1 MGALPGTG
9 QTMAG
14 VKNRRFGR
22 LRRVSVILSLALTSC
37 GPSVLEPTGTIGKA
51 ERSILIDSVG
61 IMLAIVLPT
70 IALALAFAWWYR
82 QSNGRAK
89 RLPEF
94 VYSGRIELVV
104 WAIPLMTIMLLG
116 GVTWI
121 GAHELDPAHPIAS
134 KQKPLEIQGVSLDW
148 KWLFIYPDQRVASV
162 NELTIPTD
170 TPIHFSLTS
179 GSVMNAFFVPK
190 LGSMIYTMDGMISRL
205 NLMAEQPGDY
215 WGESSHYSGDGFSDM
230 HFTVHAVPADQ
241 FAAWVKKTQA
251 SGPKL
256 DAGSYAELAKQTRHV
271 VPFTY
276 ANADP
281 ALFVSVAS
289 EHIPQGPGPVESGA
303 KRATVSPEGQN

>member
-1 MGALPGTG
+1 MGAHPGTG
-9 QTMAG
+9 DDLPSTPE
-14 VKNRRFGR
+14 GR
-22 LRRVSVILSLALTSC
+22 WASLRRAGILLCLGVTSC
-37 GPSVLEPTGTIGKA
+37 GPSVLVPAGAIGKA
-51 ERSILIDSVG
+51 ERSILVDSLG

-104 WAIPLMTIMLLG
+104 WAVPLMTIMLLG

-121 GAHELDPAHPIAS
+121 GAHALDPGHAIAS

-148 KWLFIYPDQRVASV
+148 KWLFIYPDQHVASV
-162 NELTIPTD
+162 NELTVPTGV
-170 TPIHFSLTS
+170 PIHFSLTS
-179 GSVMNAFFVPK
+179 GSVMNAFFIPR

-205 NLMAEQPGDY
+205 NLMADKPGNY

-230 HFTVHAVPADQ
+230 HFNVHAVPQDQ
-241 FAAWVKKTQA
+241 FAAWVSATQA

-256 DAGSYAELAKQTRHV
+256 DAGAYTQLAKQSRHV
-271 VPFTY
+271 APFTY
-276 ANADP
+276 ASTDP
-281 ALFVSVAS
+281 DLFLSVAS
-289 EHIPQGPGPVESGA
+289 ERIPQGPGPVESGA
-303 KRATVSPEGQN
+303 KKATVSPEGLQ